1 MVLCFKHLYARI
13 KMTMINAVAAPLV
26 TTAIRHDEGN
36 SGTWGFWLLV
46 VVVVVVAVVVV
57 PAGLAVLFVLPV
69 CEVGAALVP
78 RPEGL
83 VMTNMC

>member
-1 MVLCFKHLYARI
+1 
-13 KMTMINAVAAPLV
+13 MTMINAVAAPLV
-26 TTAIRHDEGN
+26 TTAIRHEGN

-46 VVVVVVAVVVV
+46 VVVVVVAVVV
-57 PAGLAVLFVLPV
+57 GLAVLFVLPV

>member
-1 MVLCFKHLYARI
+1 
-13 KMTMINAVAAPLV
+13 MTMINAVAAPLV

-78 RPEGL
+78 RPEGF

>member
-1 MVLCFKHLYARI
+1 M
-13 KMTMINAVAAPLV
+13 
-26 TTAIRHDEGN
+26 
-36 SGTWGFWLLV
+36 V
-46 VVVVVVAVVVV
+46 VVVVVVAAVVV
-57 PAGLAVLFVLPV
+57 PAGLVVLLVFPV

>member
-1 MVLCFKHLYARI
+1 
-13 KMTMINAVAAPLV
+13 MTMINAVAAPLV
-26 TTAIRHDEGN
+26 TTAKRHEGN
-36 SGTWGFWLLV
+36 SGTCGFWLLV
-46 VVVVVVAVVVV
+46 VVVVVVAVVV
-57 PAGLAVLFVLPV
+57 GLAVLFVLPV